1 MTTETYI
8 ILGGIIAFAAF
19 FLFVVTVVH
28 RRANGLNR
36 EFYQKK
42 WAAVDSA
49 AAQEA
54 GWVQAIVEA
63 DKLLDDALK
72 KSGYKGKNM
81 GERLVSA
88 SRAFSDKDR
97 TWAAHKLRNRVVHE
111 TSIKLRKNH
120 VHGALNGFKKALKDL
135 GAL

>member
-1 MTTETYI
+1 MNTETII
-8 ILGGIIAFAAF
+8 ILGGIIVFAVF
-19 FLFVVTVVH
+19 FLFVVGVVH
-28 RRANGLNR
+28 RRASKLDKN
-36 EFYQKK
+36 FYRKK
-42 WAAVDSA
+42 WAELDA
-49 AAQEA
+49 AAANEV
-54 GWVQAIVEA
+54 GWVQAVVEA

-72 KSGYKGKNM
+72 KSGYKGKTM

-120 VHGALNGFKKALKDL
+120 VQGALSGFRKALKDL

>member
-1 MTTETYI
+1 MSNETLI
-8 ILGGIIAFAAF
+8 IFGGIIAFGAF
-19 FLFVVTVVH
+19 FLYVVTVVS
-28 RRANGLNR
+28 RRTNGLDKDFYR
-36 EFYQKK
+36 EK
-42 WAAVDSA
+42 WAQIDA
-49 AAQEA
+49 AAMQEV

-88 SRAFSDKDR
+88 SRSFSNKDR

-111 TSIKLRKNH
+111 TTIKLRKNH
-120 VHGALNGFKKALKDL
+120 VDGALSGFKKALKDL

>member
-1 MTTETYI
+1 MI
-8 ILGGIIAFAAF
+8 LLGGVVAFGVF
-19 FLFVVTVVH
+19 FLFVVTAIH
-28 RRANGLNR
+28 KRGGKLDKNYYR
-36 EFYQKK
+36 EK
-42 WAAVDSA
+42 WADIDSA
-49 AAQEA
+49 ATQEV

-72 KSGYKGKNM
+72 KSGFKGKTM

-88 SRAFSDKDR
+88 SRAFSNKDR

-111 TSIKLRKNH
+111 TSVKLRKQH
-120 VHGALNGFKKALKDL
+120 VQGALEGFKKALKDL

>member
-1 MTTETYI
+1 MSTETMI
-8 ILGGIIAFAAF
+8 IFGGIIAFGAF
-19 FLFVVTVVH
+19 FLFVVTFIH
-28 RRANGLNR
+28 RRSSKLNKDYYR
-36 EFYQKK
+36 EK
-42 WAAVDSA
+42 WANIDA
-49 AAQEA
+49 ASTQEV

-72 KSGYKGKNM
+72 KSGYKGKTM

-111 TSIKLRKNH
+111 TSIKLRKKH
-120 VHGALNGFKKALKDL
+120 VQGALSAFQRALKDL